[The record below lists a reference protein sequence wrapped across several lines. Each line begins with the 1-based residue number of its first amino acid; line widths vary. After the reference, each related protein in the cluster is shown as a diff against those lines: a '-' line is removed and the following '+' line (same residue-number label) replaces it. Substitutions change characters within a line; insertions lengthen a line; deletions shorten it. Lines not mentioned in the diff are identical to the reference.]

1 MRIKDIEAE
10 LPGEMYYRINKGLI
24 VNLRYVEGMNEC
36 DCILENEKLPISRA
50 KKKEFMEKLNAY
62 INSH

>member
-1 MRIKDIEAE
+1 MRIKDLEAE
-10 LPGEMYYRINKGLI
+10 LPDEMYYRINKGLI
-24 VNLRYVEGMNEC
+24 VNLRYVEGINDS
-36 DCILENEKLPISRA
+36 DCIVENEKLPISRV